1 MSSSAQST
9 PMDRL
14 ASASSANAAYNNSNS
29 NSNSTNNFE
38 HAHSY
43 HSGSHYHQYPR
54 GGGGGGDHQRNCDE
68 NNENV
73 TNLSSRD
80 GTPTSE
86 NGDDH
91 MLNHHHQQV
100 RLFIIDHRYTDH
112 SKHGLIPVKVCSQHK
127 NAENCGYS
135 HIENTDFY
143 HV

>member
-14 ASASSANAAYNNSNS
+14 ASASSANAAYNNSS
-29 NSNSTNNFE
+29 SNSTNNFE

-54 GGGGGGDHQRNCDE
+54 GGGGGGDHQRNCDD
-68 NNENV
+68 ENV
-73 TNLSSRD
+73 DLSSRD

-91 MLNHHHQQV
+91 MVNHHHQQV